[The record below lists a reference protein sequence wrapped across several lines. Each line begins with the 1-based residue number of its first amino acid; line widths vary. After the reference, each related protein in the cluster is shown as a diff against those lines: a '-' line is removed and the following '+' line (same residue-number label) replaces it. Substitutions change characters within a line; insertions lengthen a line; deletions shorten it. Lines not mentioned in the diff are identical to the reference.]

1 LDSLRPSDDR
11 LGAKSVQSDAHI
23 CEKFQAALRLLMKNR
38 TMQGI
43 PTPKKLPS
51 NATFGWFFVAV
62 FSAVA
67 AYAFWSGWSAVSLV
81 TLIAAISLALA
92 TLLSPQLLAP
102 LNRLWYGLGMLL
114 GKIISPIVLGLI
126 FFVLITPVSLVTRLF
141 ERDELK
147 MKKRNVESYWVDR
160 SPPGPPSDSFKNQ
173 Y

>member
-1 LDSLRPSDDR
+1 LIIDF
-11 LGAKSVQSDAHI
+11 QSY
-23 CEKFQAALRLLMKNR
+23 NR
-38 TMQGI
+38 EMAEN
-43 PTPKKLPS
+43 KK
-51 NATFGWFFVAV
+51 FGWFFTAV
-62 FSAVA
+62 FAAVA
-67 AYAFWSGWSAVSLV
+67 AYAYWRGWSAVSLV
-81 TLIAAISLALA
+81 TLMAAILFAAA
-92 TLLSPQLLAP
+92 TLLSPQSLAP

-141 ERDELK
+141 GRDELR

>member
-1 LDSLRPSDDR
+1 MSEHTVSSP
-11 LGAKSVQSDAHI
+11 
-23 CEKFQAALRLLMKNR
+23 
-38 TMQGI
+38 
-43 PTPKKLPS
+43 PKLPT
-51 NATFGWFFVAV
+51 NRKFGWFFAAV

-67 AYAFWSGWSAVSLV
+67 AYAYWRGWNTVSLV
-81 TLIAAISLALA
+81 TLVAAILFVAA
-92 TLLSPQLLAP
+92 TLLTPQSLAP

-141 ERDELK
+141 GRDELK
-147 MKKRNVESYWVDR
+147 MKKRSVESYWTDR